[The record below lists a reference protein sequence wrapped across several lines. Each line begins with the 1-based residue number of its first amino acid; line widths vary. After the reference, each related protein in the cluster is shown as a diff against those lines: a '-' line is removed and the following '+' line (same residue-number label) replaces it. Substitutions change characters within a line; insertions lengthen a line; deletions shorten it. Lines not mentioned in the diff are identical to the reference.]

1 MLFLLIPCC
10 FINYFKIPVVIEN
23 TKLKLALAIL
33 TVALITV
40 ASETIETQTLVA
52 VNVRLF

>member
-33 TVALITV
+33 TVAPITV